1 MSSTPSTPEEVF
13 ADSPVG
19 LQIYHRLVDQISGLR
34 AQVHT
39 TRSQVAL
46 SRRTGFAY
54 LWYPGRYVRS
64 DVPAVLSIALPER
77 LDSPRFKQVGQPS
90 AHMWMHHLELH
101 RPEDLDREVLG
112 WLEAAYDA
120 AD

>member
-1 MSSTPSTPEEVF
+1 MSGTPSTPEEVF

-19 LQIYHRLVDQISGLR
+19 LQIYHRLVDQVADLHAEVR
-34 AQVHT
+34 T

-77 LDSPRFKQVGQPS
+77 LESARFKQVGRPS

-101 RPEDLDREVLG
+101 RPDELDVEVLG
-112 WLEAAYDA
+112 WLRAAYDA